1 MASVISF
8 LFCTFLVFSIAT
20 GYCPKQQIE
29 SIPALVTL
37 HDTFLEG
44 YTITTL
50 LVDSILQCFF
60 QCISP
65 KYCDCLSVNFQY
77 MPNAQG
83 FHLCDLKNESKGT
96 VGEHN
101 LVSRTGF
108 DHINA
113 VSHFSSMVS
122 ISDGKDNDLPV
133 TYTYATS
140 LAPRAYCEN
149 KQYIIMNDHHHRS
162 RRSQLHH

>member
-1 MASVISF
+1 MASIIPF
-8 LFCTFLVFSIAT
+8 LFCAFVVFSIAT
-20 GYCPKQQIE
+20 SYCPKQQTDMYE

-83 FHLCDLKNESKGT
+83 FHLCDLKNESKST

-133 TYTYATS
+133 RYT
-140 LAPRAYCEN
+140 
-149 KQYIIMNDHHHRS
+149 
-162 RRSQLHH
+162 